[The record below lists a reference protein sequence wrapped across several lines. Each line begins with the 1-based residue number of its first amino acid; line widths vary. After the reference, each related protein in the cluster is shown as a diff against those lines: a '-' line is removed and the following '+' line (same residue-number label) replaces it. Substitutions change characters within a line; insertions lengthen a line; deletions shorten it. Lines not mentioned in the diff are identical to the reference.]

1 MKLGEEKITFL
12 KISSLISS
20 VRTNFSIKGG
30 QKLAILFMT
39 PFAAKD
45 SRTKPRVWRH

>member
-1 MKLGEEKITFL
+1 MKLGEEKNHFL
-12 KISSLISS
+12 SS